1 MLTENVNSL
10 KAVVKIM
17 MPDLQSVANE
27 LNGIK
32 KVIIVS
38 NMITT
43 HNADVSVWG
52 EGTRSPHLENCTLH
66 LSTHEN

>member
-1 MLTENVNSL
+1 
-10 KAVVKIM
+10 M
-17 MPDLQSVANE
+17 MSDLQSVANK

-52 EGTRSPHLENCTLH
+52 SRLEALILGELHPTLID
-66 LSTHEN
+66 T